1 MRVLKN
7 QMNSLRDTSAKWSK
21 IKRKWKSSPV
31 SYVNVSN
38 RFCHRFHLMIRGNCS
53 PDARA
58 ARFNSTLMPLQ
69 IVTISNII
77 TEVEQLIRNRFTR

>member
-1 MRVLKN
+1 MVEDKKKMEELPCLICQRLK
-7 QMNSLRDTSAKWSK
+7 QILT
-21 IKRKWKSSPV
+21 
-31 SYVNVSN
+31 
-38 RFCHRFHLMIRGNCS
+38 CHRFHLMIRGNCS

-69 IVTISNII
+69 IVTVSNII